1 MNLED
6 LQNKIKNTDAIM
18 IYFSGENCG
27 VCHALQPKIK
37 TAFDKNFPKIEQLYI
52 KAEENKQIAT
62 HFGIFALPSIIVYF
76 ENKEFLNQSRLIS
89 VDQIVQ
95 NINRPYSLF
104 FS

>member
-1 MNLED
+1 MSLED

-27 VCHALQPKIK
+27 ICHALQPKIK
-37 TAFDKNFPKIEQLYI
+37 TAFDQYFPKIEQLYI
-52 KAEENKQIAT
+52 KAEENKQIAA

-76 ENKEFLNQSRLIS
+76 ENKEFLKQSRLIS